1 MKEKDMTDRTIPTTV
16 TFRITTDEDGD
27 GEGTITF
34 LMGPGA
40 CPDDPAEEKLLRE
53 HEAEADRHGAEFW
66 NYGAFLGHYALS
78 SKTSNGYLYSKID
91 PAKMKVTHYWD

>member
-1 MKEKDMTDRTIPTTV
+1 MEEKNMTERNPD
-16 TFRITTDEDGD
+16 DGD
-27 GEGTITF
+27 IRNPAERRRRRRGHITF

-66 NYGAFLGHYALS
+66 NYGAFLEHYALS